1 MKILS
6 DTQIAVNEGS
16 AEKNK
21 KMLLKPTLK
30 LVKYS
35 KKYLPMMGIAV
46 TMACIASFMMI
57 WGATKVSDVVDLIRD
72 SIVGEAS
79 LSEIKRIT
87 CKILII
93 YAVYLVLASAQGI
106 LLSSLKQKLICQL
119 RNDIEKKRQV
129 LSMAK
134 LSSLDT
140 GNILSII
147 TNDVSKLS
155 QSFSSIVVELIPAI
169 VLLLGTF
176 IMMLIKN
183 VVLTL
188 SVIASAVIGF
198 IFLALVM
205 SKSQKYFVKQQETL
219 GKINDHV
226 EESFSGMIV
235 VKTFNGKQM
244 DRERFDE
251 LNEEMRKV
259 NFKTF
264 CFNALMIPITTLVN
278 NLGYISI
285 CVVGAMLIAKGKIS
299 YGLIASFMLYLSS
312 FQDPIS
318 KIGSSTEQVQ
328 NVLATSDRIF
338 EFLEIEEMPSEAD
351 KTTKLDNIEGNVEF
365 KNVQFGYEPEKR
377 MIIKDFSLDVK
388 SGQKVAIVG
397 QTGAGKTTLI
407 NLLLRFYEINS
418 GSIMIDGIPVSEVS
432 REELR
437 NQFAIV
443 PQDTLIFNG
452 TIRENL
458 VLSTQNVS
466 DERLDEVCQAVGISH
481 LISMMPDGYDSII
494 NENSGL
500 SQGQK
505 QQISIARA
513 MIADKKML
521 ILDEATSSVDV
532 ILEQKIQQSMD
543 ELSVGRTSFII
554 AHRLSTIVNADVIIV
569 MKDGNVVES
578 GTHDELLRR
587 GKVYAEMYYSQWKE
601 Q

>member
-494 NENSGL
+494 SENSGL

-554 AHRLSTIVNADVIIV
+554 AHRLSTIINADVIIV